1 MNRLI
6 SLTIGLLAVATSTS
20 AYAAGAHSKNDPME
34 EPVLY
39 WGAGAE
45 IDGADNNWFER
56 GNGILINWDA
66 YAWIGGDDVKVRLE
80 AEGEAYDG
88 DVEASEFRAVISWNI
103 ATFWDLQAGARYDAE
118 PSGLGWAVLGVQGL
132 APYFFETDAR
142 LFVSE
147 NGDVAARL
155 EQTFDLLLTQRLV
168 LQPHI
173 EVNAYAQDI
182 PELGVGAGLADIEA
196 GLQLRYEFDR
206 KFAPYVDIVYDR
218 KLGETSQI
226 ARTASE
232 DPEEVSIR
240 FGLRIRL

>member
-1 MNRLI
+1 MNSSI
-6 SLTIGLLAVATSTS
+6 PITAGLLALMTTTA
-20 AYAAGAHSKNDPME
+20 AFAAGAHSKNDPME
-34 EPVLY
+34 EPVLF

-56 GNGILINWDA
+56 DDGILVNWDA
-66 YAWIGGDDVKVRLE
+66 YAWVGGDDVKVRLE
-80 AEGEAYDG
+80 AEGEALDG
-88 DVEASEFRAVISWNI
+88 DVESSEIRALVSWNI
-103 ATFWDLQAGARYDAE
+103 ATFWDLQAGVRYDTE
-118 PSGLGWAVLGVQGL
+118 PRGLGWAVLGVQGL

-147 NGDVAARL
+147 DGDAAVRL

-173 EVNAYAQDI
+173 EANAYAQDI
-182 PELGVGAGLADIEA
+182 PALGVGAGLADIEA

-206 KFAPYVDIVYDR
+206 KFAPYVDVVYDR

-226 ARTASE
+226 ARAAGE
-232 DPEEVSIR
+232 DPEAVSIR